1 MGTTQHLQCT
11 TAASSAQNAYI
22 NSASSL
28 FWPVLISNFF
38 LSALSIANLGIISS
52 MVAFL
57 LDQKHNVQRYEITSP
72 GLPFFLN
79 VEPAHLWVDQGHTS
93 NGVAGYGFFLG
104 LFGMFVAWRV
114 RRATQPS
121 KLLIALVILQ
131 FLAVLF
137 TLSALI
143 FVFIVTNQTKGQS
156 IRIPIAANAQGQNYP
171 EYKWTPETWFKAVL
185 DLPLADKY
193 MRDEI
198 DSKITNMVTWRWMLV
213 PILAADVIAFGVT
226 TLAWLRQR
234 KGMTARPDSANT
246 VDK

>member
-1 MGTTQHLQCT
+1 M
-11 TAASSAQNAYI
+11 
-22 NSASSL
+22 
-28 FWPVLISNFF
+28 SNF
-38 LSALSIANLGIISS
+38 LMSALSIANLGLISS

-57 LDQKHNVQRYEITSP
+57 LDQKHNVERYEVISP
-72 GLPFFLN
+72 GLPFFLS

-104 LFGMFVAWRV
+104 LFGMFVAWRM
-114 RRATQPS
+114 RRATVSYLLLQMCIVDIRLSDLTQNQRPS
-121 KLLIALVILQ
+121 KLLTALVLLQ
-131 FLAVLF
+131 FIAVLF

-156 IRIPIAANAQGQNYP
+156 IRIPVAANAQGQNYP

-185 DLPLADKY
+185 DLPLADKH

-198 DSKITNMVTWRWMLV
+198 DSKITNMVTWRWMMV
-213 PILAADVIAFGVT
+213 PILTADIIAFGVT

-234 KGMTARPDSANT
+234 KGRTARPDSANT
-246 VDK
+246 IEK

>member
-1 MGTTQHLQCT
+1 VGR
-11 TAASSAQNAYI
+11 SRAYQQWR
-22 NSASSL
+22 S
-28 FWPVLISNFF
+28 
-38 LSALSIANLGIISS
+38 
-52 MVAFL
+52 
-57 LDQKHNVQRYEITSP
+57 R
-72 GLPFFLN
+72 
-79 VEPAHLWVDQGHTS
+79 LWVLPRPVWNVCSLASTTS
-93 NGVAGYGFFLG
+93 HGKIPSPQTRLVDI
-104 LFGMFVAWRV
+104 
-114 RRATQPS
+114 RRSDLTQNQRPS

-143 FVFIVTNQTKGQS
+143 FVFIVTSQTKGQS

-185 DLPLADKY
+185 DLPLADKH

-246 VDK
+246 VEK